1 MYLFCA
7 VFEIV
12 SVVSHNTLKASHLG
26 IIYHACA
33 ILVNV
38 NVHAKFEV
46 PSFIQSKDMTGAQ
59 NLKMSHVTLTV
70 PLWGNFSSKG
80 NTWYYLPVYKNLT
93 TVPEIWLWGLQNF
106 KWVMRPW
113 PLPFQGWVVVRL
125 ALATVSLP
133 IRNVKS
139 LSPTII
145 WRYERRRK
153 MQKLW
158 FVVFRGHSRLLQMAP
173 FDRAHTRSYQPF
185 TVAMSLSCTVSE
197 I

>member
-80 NTWYYLPVYKNLT
+80 NT
-93 TVPEIWLWGLQNF
+93 
-106 KWVMRPW
+106 
-113 PLPFQGWVVVRL
+113 
-125 ALATVSLP
+125 
-133 IRNVKS
+133 
-139 LSPTII
+139 
-145 WRYERRRK
+145 
-153 MQKLW
+153 
-158 FVVFRGHSRLLQMAP
+158 
-173 FDRAHTRSYQPF
+173 
-185 TVAMSLSCTVSE
+185 
-197 I
+197 